1 MLEKLYKKQEV
12 PREELPLYVLQNA
25 YNEVTEQIRDKQLLQ
40 LELYQEIQY
49 RLQQSDRPMPEVV
62 E

>member
-1 MLEKLYKKQEV
+1 MLEKLYKRQEV

-49 RLQQSDRPMPEVV
+49 RLQQSDRPMQEVV